1 MSDKKREVIGTKYFL
16 LLFGDF
22 KNNNFLLEQIL
33 GQFEPV
39 LCSKFIKF
47 HFTDEYAIAHF
58 ETEESIND
66 IKEFCKLV
74 LDDII
79 DNYILLPHNK
89 NILISLPKDIE
100 NELMDLDN
108 DNLIK
113 PDNLSEKSDTK
124 HISEIM
130 EHVLTN
136 LFGIKNDSDGI
147 YEQANVSTLDEL
159 LDKIK
164 TVGIDKLT
172 NEEKELLY
180 GYSRT
185 I

>member
-1 MSDKKREVIGTKYFL
+1 MSDKKREVVGTKYFL

-108 DNLIK
+108 DNL
-113 PDNLSEKSDTK
+113 SEKSDTK

-136 LFGIKNDSDGI
+136 LFGIKNDSDDI
-147 YEQANVSTLDEL
+147 YEQANVPTLDEL

>member
-1 MSDKKREVIGTKYFL
+1 MSDKKREVVGTKYFL

-22 KNNNFLLEQIL
+22 KDNNFLLEQIL

-47 HFTDEYAIAHF
+47 HFTDEYVIAHF
-58 ETEESIND
+58 ETEESPKD
-66 IKEFCKLV
+66 IKEFCKIV
-74 LDDII
+74 LEDII

-108 DNLIK
+108 DNMIK
-113 PDNLSEKSDTK
+113 PDNLSEKPDIK
-124 HISEIM
+124 HISEVM
-130 EHVLTN
+130 EHVLSN
-136 LFGIKNDSDGI
+136 LFGSKDESDDI
-147 YEQANVSTLDEL
+147 YEQANVPTLDEL
-159 LDKIK
+159 LDKLK

>member
-1 MSDKKREVIGTKYFL
+1 MSDKKREVVGTKYFL

-113 PDNLSEKSDTK
+113 SDTK

-172 NEEKELLY
+172 NEEKKLLY